1 MGQAMAMRRG
11 LGPTASSPA
20 EAVGASS
27 AGAETGT
34 AGAAGEDAGGPRG
47 PAKNLEALVGAAGWE
62 RLPEA
67 VTARFGGAALDAE
80 FAGDGRF
87 EASWVGRWFAR
98 LGLLFGRPLP
108 AHVGAARVFI
118 RVRPTPAGEEWT
130 RIYCFAG
137 GDEIVR
143 SVKHAGRGAWLE
155 ERAGPLI
162 MRLKVFEEKSALVFD
177 CIDFLLRFGPLEIP
191 VPPVLTPGRIRV
203 EHHDYGEGRF
213 AFTLEAHHPWFGV
226 TFRQIC
232 ELHDVGARAFRCD
245 DF

>member
-1 MGQAMAMRRG
+1 
-11 LGPTASSPA
+11 
-20 EAVGASS
+20 VI
-27 AGAETGT
+27 
-34 AGAAGEDAGGPRG
+34 
-47 PAKNLEALVGAAGWE
+47 
-62 RLPEA
+62 
-67 VTARFGGAALDAE
+67 ARFGGAEMAAE
-80 FAGDGRF
+80 FAGEGEF
-87 EASWVGRWFAR
+87 EASWVGRIFAR

-108 AHVGAARVFI
+108 AHVGRARVFI

-162 MRLKVFEEKSALVFD
+162 MRLRVFEEERALVFD
-177 CIDFLLRFGPLEIP
+177 CIDFLLRFGPVETPLP
-191 VPPVLTPGRIRV
+191 LVLTPGRIRV

-213 AFTLEAHHPWFGV
+213 AFTLEARHPWFGV

-232 ELHDVGARAFRCD
+232 ELHDVGARA
-245 DF
+245 